1 MEGQRIL
8 LNARGTVIEAP
19 YGILEKSPLIRA
31 WYEGLESKDGEK
43 KDGEK
48 EDDMCFYLNCRP
60 DDVHAMIDRYFGDMG
75 KNIDE
80 YLMMNM
86 DEKYHKIK
94 EDICEVK
101 MYGSTR
107 LTMTYLSE
115 RDDISIHMILS
126 RRDTSDTVLSNPHDS
141 TFLKLRSGDGYFSID
156 KREYFTLDMMHSDRK
171 LDMTC
176 YDIANCM
183 KQYQVE
189 YGTLSD
195 QYIERNDGYIVN
207 KAHKIQNPKY
217 KGTIMFDFDQKSH
230 ILLHCIMKS
239 FYGMICSAFK
249 LTPCCVRKIIDV
261 LERSI
266 NQSANQR
273 VKEKH
278 EL

>member
-31 WYEGLESKDGEK
+31 WYEGLESNDGEK
-43 KDGEK
+43 NDGGK
-48 EDDMCFYLNCRP
+48 KDDMCFYLNCRP

-126 RRDTSDTVLSNPHDS
+126 S
-141 TFLKLRSGDGYFSID
+141 
-156 KREYFTLDMMHSDRK
+156 
-171 LDMTC
+171 
-176 YDIANCM
+176 
-183 KQYQVE
+183 
-189 YGTLSD
+189 
-195 QYIERNDGYIVN
+195 
-207 KAHKIQNPKY
+207 
-217 KGTIMFDFDQKSH
+217 
-230 ILLHCIMKS
+230 LL
-239 FYGMICSAFK
+239 
-249 LTPCCVRKIIDV
+249 
-261 LERSI
+261 
-266 NQSANQR
+266 
-273 VKEKH
+273 
-278 EL
+278 